1 MSAIIIDTETT
12 GVDKPEVIQLAWLE
26 CCDSPLEGGKI
37 SAITSKMFAATG
49 PIQLGALATHH
60 IIPSDLEGLDVF
72 MPHELPEAEYWI
84 GHNVD
89 FDWNA
94 CGSPEGV
101 KRICTLALARYLWPD
116 NDSHSLGA
124 CLYHILPHQRAR
136 QLLRN
141 AHDAKHDVF
150 LCDMLLNR
158 FLSQEL
164 KSVGSWE
171 SLWQVSER
179 ARIPSR
185 MPFGKHRGEPIASLP
200 RSYRSWCLAQPDL
213 DPYVKKAIQLLS

>member
-1 MSAIIIDTETT
+1 MEAIIIDTETT
-12 GVDKPEVIQLAWLE
+12 GVEKPEVIQLAWVNAG
-26 CCDSPLEGGKI
+26 SPLSGGN
-37 SAITSKMFAATG
+37 SNAIQSEMFAPTG
-49 PIQLGALATHH
+49 KIQLGALATHH

-72 MPHELPEAEYWI
+72 MPHNLPEAQYWI

-101 KRICTLALARYLWPD
+101 KRICTLALARYLWPE

-124 CLYHILPHQRAR
+124 CLYHILPASRAR
-136 QLLRN
+136 ELLRK
-141 AHDAKHDVF
+141 AHDAEHDVF
-150 LCDMLLNR
+150 LCNMLLNR
-158 FLSQEL
+158 FLAVEL
-164 KSVGSWE
+164 LNITSWE
-171 SLWQVSER
+171 VLWEVSER
-179 ARIPSR
+179 ARIPTR